1 MLFRFLGLSARAR
14 LGFVHDC
21 IMAAAALLLA
31 LYLRLGDEWLTHLPP
46 IMLITAVAA
55 FTGVAAVAFLIN
67 RLNRGMWRYASIDD
81 MLAIVRSA
89 TITVL
94 VFTAVMFL
102 WTRLEE
108 MPRSIPV
115 ISWLTL
121 VFLLASPRVFYRLLK
136 DRRLDLHRKNR
147 VGEVPV
153 LLVGASAGAEL
164 FIRALQREPQRPFR
178 VVGILSAN
186 RKRSGHRIHGT
197 PVLGAPDDL
206 VAVCSRLARKD
217 RPQKLILAGES
228 EGGTAV
234 RRLLDDATQL
244 GMTLARLPRLTEF
257 RNVDATTV
265 RQLSVADL
273 LGRPQVPFD
282 REAAQT
288 MVRRRRVLITGAG
301 GSIGSE
307 LVRQIAALGPAE
319 LTLVDSSEAN
329 LYEIELESRE
339 KHPALALSPV
349 LADVRD
355 RDRILRLFLDARPE
369 LVFHAA
375 ALKHVAIVETNPLE
389 GIATNVLGTLNVMDA
404 CAEAGA
410 GTMVLISTDKAVNP
424 ASVMGATKRLA
435 ELCCVSRSAR
445 EETGTRFL
453 SVRFGNVLGSSGS
466 VVPLFERQIADG
478 GPVTVTDPEM
488 QRYFM
493 TVGEAVTLVL
503 QASMLGLR
511 RRGGIFVLNMGQ
523 PVKIV
528 DLAKQMIHLAGL
540 RPGADVD
547 IVFKGARTGEK
558 LFEEPFYENE
568 EPAATEYP
576 DILLVSPRT
585 GDDAEIDRGIEA
597 LTKAIPI
604 SDRTAAM
611 EALRRLVPEYRPFPC
626 GR

>member
-1 MLFRFLGLSARAR
+1 MLFRLLGPSARAR
-14 LGFVHDC
+14 LGFIHDC
-21 IMAAAALLLA
+21 VMAAAAFLLA
-31 LYLRLGDEWLTHLPP
+31 LYLRLGDGWLTHFPET
-46 IMLITAVAA
+46 MLITAVAA
-55 FTGVAAVAFLIN
+55 FTCIAAVAFLIN

-81 MLAIVRSA
+81 MLAIVKSA
-89 TITVL
+89 TITVF
-94 VFTAVMFL
+94 VFTVAMFL
-102 WTRLEE
+102 WTRLEDI
-108 MPRSIPV
+108 PRSVPV

-121 VFLLASPRVFYRLLK
+121 VFLLAGPRVFYRLLK
-136 DRRLDLHRKNR
+136 DRRLDLQRRRHA
-147 VGEVPV
+147 GEVPV
-153 LLVGASAGAEL
+153 LLVGVGASAEL
-164 FIRALQREPQRPFR
+164 FVRALQRQPQPAFR
-178 VVGILSAN
+178 VVGILSGN
-186 RKRSGHRIHGT
+186 RKQSGHRIHGI
-197 PVLGAPDDL
+197 PVLGAPGDL
-206 VAVCSRLARKD
+206 AAIAARLARED
-217 RPQKLILAGES
+217 RPQKLILTGES
-228 EGGTAV
+228 EDGAV
-234 RRLLDDATQL
+234 VRKLLDEATRL
-244 GMTLARLPRLTEF
+244 GMTLARLPRFTEF

-273 LGRPQVPFD
+273 LGRPQIPFD
-282 REAAQT
+282 REAAHA
-288 MVRRRRVLITGAG
+288 MVRQRRVLITGAG

-307 LVRQIAALGPAE
+307 LARQIAALDPAE
-319 LTLVDSSEAN
+319 MTLLDSSEAN
-329 LYEIELESRE
+329 LYAIEQESRE
-339 KHPALALSPV
+339 NHPALALSPV
-349 LADVRD
+349 LADIRD
-355 RDRILRLFLDARPE
+355 RDRISRLFSAARPE

-375 ALKHVAIVETNPLE
+375 ALKHVALVEANPLE
-389 GIATNVLGTLNVMDA
+389 GIATNVLGTMNVMDA

-410 GTMVLISTDKAVNP
+410 EAMVLISTDKAVNP

-445 EETGTRFL
+445 GEEGTRFL

-466 VVPLFERQIADG
+466 VVPLFERQIANG
-478 GPVTVTDPEM
+478 GPVTVTAPEM

-511 RRGGIFVLNMGQ
+511 RRSGIFVLNMGQ

-528 DLAKQMIHLAGL
+528 DLAKQMIRLAGL

-568 EPAATEYP
+568 APATTEYP

-585 GDDAEIDRGIEA
+585 ADAAEIDRGIRA
-597 LTKAIPI
+597 LTKAILI

-611 EALRRLVPEYRPFPC
+611 EALRRLVPEYRSLRC

>member
-1 MLFRFLGLSARAR
+1 MLFRFLGPSARAR

-31 LYLRLGDEWLTHLPP
+31 FYLRLGDEWLTHSPP
-46 IMLITAVAA
+46 TVLIAAVAA

-67 RLNRGMWRYASIDD
+67 RLNQGMWRYASIDD

-94 VFTAVMFL
+94 IFTAVMFL
-102 WTRLEE
+102 WTRLED
-108 MPRSIPV
+108 MPRSVPV

-121 VFLLASPRVFYRLLK
+121 MFLLASPRLFYRLLK
-136 DRRLDLHRKNR
+136 DRRLDLHRKDR
-147 VGEVPV
+147 AGEVPV
-153 LLVGASAGAEL
+153 LLVGAGAGAEL

-197 PVLGAPDDL
+197 PVLGAPEDL
-206 VAVCSRLARKD
+206 AAVRPRLARKD
-217 RPQKLILAGES
+217 RPQKLILTGES
-228 EGGTAV
+228 EDGTAI
-234 RRLLDDATQL
+234 RKLLDDATQL

-265 RQLSVADL
+265 QQLSVADL

-282 REAAQT
+282 RETAQT

-329 LYEIELESRE
+329 LYEIELETRE
-339 KHPALALSPV
+339 NHPALTLSPT

-355 RDRILRLFLDARPE
+355 RDRIARLFSDARPE

-410 GTMVLISTDKAVNP
+410 DTMVLISTDKAVNP

-466 VVPLFERQIADG
+466 VVPLFDRQIADG

-503 QASMLGLR
+503 QASGLR

-528 DLAKQMIHLAGL
+528 DLAKQMIRLAGL

-547 IVFKGARTGEK
+547 IVFRGARTGEK
-558 LFEEPFYENE
+558 LVEEPFYENE
-568 EPAATEYP
+568 EPAATECP
-576 DILLVSPRT
+576 DILLVSPRA

-597 LTKAIPI
+597 LAEAILI

-611 EALRRLVPEYRPFPC
+611 EALRRLVPEYRPLPC